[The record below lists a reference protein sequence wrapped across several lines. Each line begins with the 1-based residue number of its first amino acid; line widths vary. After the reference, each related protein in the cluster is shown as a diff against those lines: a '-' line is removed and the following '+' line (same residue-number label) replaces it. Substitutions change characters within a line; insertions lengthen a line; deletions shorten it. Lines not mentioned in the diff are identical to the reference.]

1 MIPYPRIH
9 VVVNP
14 ASGKDQ
20 PILNTLNDVFVKYG
34 VDWSISVTKKYGDA
48 TDQARAAL
56 DQGVD
61 LVVGYGGDGTQH
73 EIANAVLGTGKPM
86 GILPGGTGN
95 GFANEMGIPKQLRA
109 AVELLCTSSRVSHV
123 DVAQVGDSFFIQRMY
138 AGIEPDQ
145 QTTRAQ
151 KDKYGVLAYGVTGA
165 RRLRTMQD
173 AHFRLTIDGQA
184 IEVSGVKCY
193 VVNSAMTG
201 TGVAITQRASITDG
215 LLDVFVLGR
224 NPISLMAA
232 EQRLLHLESPTAG
245 FHYWQGRTIHVE
257 AEPPKTLWTDGEYM
271 GHTPVTVQVLPGAL
285 AVVVTEGSPDHR
297 ESRSASEVDGA

>member
-1 MIPYPRIH
+1 MTVPYSRIH
-9 VVVNP
+9 VVINP

-20 PILNTLNDVFVKYG
+20 PILNILNDVFVQYG
-34 VDWSISVTKKYGDA
+34 IDWSISVTKRYGDA
-48 TDQARAAL
+48 TEQARAAL

-61 LVVGYGGDGTQH
+61 LVAAYGGDGTQH
-73 EIANAVLGTGKPM
+73 EIANAVLGTERPM

-123 DVAQVGDSFFIQRMY
+123 DAAQVGDSFFIQRMY

-151 KDKYGVLAYGVTGA
+151 KDKYGVLAYGITGA
-165 RRLRTMQD
+165 RRLRTMRD
-173 AHFRLTIDGQA
+173 AHFRLAIDGQA

-193 VVNSAMTG
+193 VVNSGMTG
-201 TGVAITQRASITDG
+201 SGITISQQFSITDG
-215 LLDVFVLGR
+215 LLDVFVLAR
-224 NPISLMAA
+224 NPLSLMAA

-245 FHYWQGRTIHVE
+245 FHYWQGRTIRIE
-257 AEPPKTLWTDGEYM
+257 AEPPKTIWTDGEYL
-271 GHTPVTVQVLPGAL
+271 GPTPVTVQVLPGAL
-285 AVVVTEGSPDHR
+285 AVVVP
-297 ESRSASEVDGA
+297 

>member
-1 MIPYPRIH
+1 MAVPYPRIH

-14 ASGKDQ
+14 ASGKNQ
-20 PILNTLNDVFVKYG
+20 PVLNTLNDVFVQYG

-48 TDQARAAL
+48 TEQARAAL

-61 LVVGYGGDGTQH
+61 LVAGYGGDGTQH
-73 EIANAVLGTGKPM
+73 EIANAVLGSGKPM

-109 AVELLCTSSRVSHV
+109 AVELLCTSTRVSHV

-151 KDKYGVLAYGVTGA
+151 KDKYGVLAYAVTGA
-165 RRLRTMQD
+165 RRLRTMHD
-173 AHFRLTIDGQA
+173 AHFRLTIDGHTV
-184 IEVSGVKCY
+184 EVSGVKCY
-193 VVNSAMTG
+193 VVNSGMTG
-201 TGVAITQRASITDG
+201 TGIAISQQFSITDG
-215 LLDVFVLGR
+215 LLDVFVLAR

-245 FHYWQGRTIHVE
+245 FHYWQGRSIHIE
-257 AEPPKTLWTDGEYM
+257 AEPPKTIWTDGEYL
-271 GHTPVTVQVLPGAL
+271 GPTPVTVQVLPGAL
-285 AVVVTEGSPDHR
+285 AVVVP
-297 ESRSASEVDGA
+297 